1 MDYDKDSV
9 DDCILGDD
17 DSDVDDENNQLPY
30 AKDSFESPSSEASC
44 YSMSSSPSDVSAAG
58 ECLISVSCSP
68 RNSSAIVPPFVM
80 T

>member
-30 AKDSFESPSSEASC
+30 AKDSFDSDASS
-44 YSMSSSPSDVSAAG
+44 YNMSSSPSDVSATG
-58 ECLISVSCSP
+58 ECLISVSCSS
-68 RNSSAIVPPFVM
+68 RNSSAIVPPFV
-80 T
+80 TT